1 MKEGTSAGLEMT
13 GGVREDRMPRRRQLT
28 EPSAREDFRE
38 HDGVR
43 HCASLS
49 AYGTY
54 LWGQGRWEEARVV
67 YERALAA
74 LPQNLAARRNL
85 AVASSVCGLHDKAID
100 AFVDLVAGSP
110 DNAALH
116 NAFGLIL
123 HNAGQLERAGEEF
136 SRAVDLAPTECI
148 YWHHK
153 GTNALA
159 RNRIAEA
166 VTALARAVAL
176 PGAPAAAYYNLAMA
190 LGAAGETERAAMFLQ
205 KAVSLV
211 PDDTDLLMCAARI
224 MDGWGQR
231 NAAIECLRAFD
242 RTGRR
247 HAGVDALLHSLA
259 AGA

>member
-1 MKEGTSAGLEMT
+1 
-13 GGVREDRMPRRRQLT
+13 MPRRRQPT
-28 EPSAREDFRE
+28 EPSACEDVREYD
-38 HDGVR
+38 DVR

-49 AYGTY
+49 AYGMY
-54 LWGQGRWEEARVV
+54 LWGQGRWEEARAV
-67 YERALAA
+67 YKRALAA
-74 LPQNLAARRNL
+74 LPQNPVARRNL
-85 AVASSVCGLHDKAID
+85 AVASSVCGLHDEAID
-100 AFVDLVAGSP
+100 VFAGLVAGSP

-116 NAFGLIL
+116 NAFGLML

-136 SRAVDLAPTECI
+136 SRAVDLAPAECI

-159 RNRIAEA
+159 RNRTAEA

-211 PDDTDLLMCAARI
+211 PDDADLLLCAARI

-231 NAAIECLRAFD
+231 HAAIECLRAFD
-242 RTGRR
+242 RAGRR
-247 HAGVDALLHSLA
+247 HAGVDVLLRSLTA
-259 AGA
+259 DA